1 MDQKKHM
8 QDLVQRLNKAAAV
21 YYQGT
26 DEIMSNYDYDCL
38 YDELA
43 ALEKDTGIILAGS
56 PTQRVG
62 YEVLSALPKETHAA
76 PMLSLDKTKDVDA
89 LTSWLGSQT
98 GLLSWKMDGLTIVLT
113 YQDGTLQK
121 AVTRGNGQVGEV
133 ITNNARTFTNVP
145 LSVPYKGQLILRGE
159 AVISYSEFRKI
170 NETLAEEEQYKN
182 PRNLCSGSV
191 RQLNNEITAKRNV
204 SFYAFALVQAEG
216 VDFHNSQEEKFVFL
230 KEQGF
235 DVVEY
240 QRVTAETC
248 RRQYSPLP
256 QRLRT
261 TIFLRTDL
269 FF

>member
-8 QDLVQRLNKAAAV
+8 QDLVQQLNKAAAV

-62 YEVLSALPKETHAA
+62 YEVLSELPKETHAA

-121 AVTRGNGQVGEV
+121 AVTRGN
-133 ITNNARTFTNVP
+133 N
-145 LSVPYKGQLILRGE
+145 
-159 AVISYSEFRKI
+159 
-170 NETLAEEEQYKN
+170 
-182 PRNLCSGSV
+182 SG
-191 RQLNNEITAKRNV
+191 
-204 SFYAFALVQAEG
+204 
-216 VDFHNSQEEKFVFL
+216 
-230 KEQGF
+230 
-235 DVVEY
+235 
-240 QRVTAETC
+240 C
-248 RRQYSPLP
+248 
-256 QRLRT
+256 
-261 TIFLRTDL
+261 
-269 FF
+269 